1 MAEREENTREIF
13 RVRKICKGYIC
24 EKSVCSV
31 KGNQNAVALCFVCV
45 WVTLRSSGYQKI
57 LPPPPPIEGCYLPKS
72 LTLWVFGCFFQLE
85 WPQKP
90 FKLVLRARI
99 HWERK
104 RRSRKRSMIWLMMTS
119 RQVSINI
126 WSVFF
131 FHILG
136 AVQRRWSIFC
146 QIAYFSRENEIVKL
160 LYEEVCAIRNE
171 VIWKSKRAVD
181 KD

>member
-1 MAEREENTREIF
+1 
-13 RVRKICKGYIC
+13 
-24 EKSVCSV
+24 
-31 KGNQNAVALCFVCV
+31 
-45 WVTLRSSGYQKI
+45 
-57 LPPPPPIEGCYLPKS
+57 
-72 LTLWVFGCFFQLE
+72 
-85 WPQKP
+85 
-90 FKLVLRARI
+90 
-99 HWERK
+99 
-104 RRSRKRSMIWLMMTS
+104 MIWLMMTS

-171 VIWKSKRAVD
+171 VI
-181 KD
+181 